1 MVATDRTGPTR
12 VTLDE
17 MLGQGDAVL
26 DGNVRELPV
35 PFARPV
41 REDFAHGPVDPPFR
55 EDAVV
60 VGVAA
65 AGPSRPGAR
74 GLGGPHGGGGAGG
87 PWARNPGGGG
97 GGGGRRAGG
106 PPPRS

>member
-65 AGPSRPGAR
+65 GGAPAGGAQAFLSPPA
-74 GLGGPHGGGGAGG
+74 GGGGGASLS
-87 PWARNPGGGG
+87 RNPRGGGG
-97 GGGGRRAGG
+97 G
-106 PPPRS
+106 

>member
-65 AGPSRPGAR
+65 
-74 GLGGPHGGGGAGG
+74 GGASHGVAQG
-87 PWARNPGGGG
+87 FVSQQA
-97 GGGGRRAGG
+97 GGGRGALWCRNLPGGREGGVRRA
-106 PPPRS
+106 